1 MNFVKHI
8 EKIAAI
14 LAIIGCMIVAVKSYC
29 ALTSFDEAAYKEI
42 NHLTESVYKLD
53 HDLTKL
59 NIDVNILNHLANTNT
74 K

>member
-1 MNFVKHI
+1 MNFLKHI

-14 LAIIGCMIVAVKSYC
+14 LAIVGCMIIAIKSYC

-59 NIDVNILNHLANTNT
+59 NIDVNILNHLANNNS

>member
-1 MNFVKHI
+1 MNFLKHI

-14 LAIIGCMIVAVKSYC
+14 LAIVGCMIIAIKSYC

-59 NIDVNILNHLANTNT
+59 NIDVNILNHLANNNA